1 MVHNF
6 ILSQIFIHSP
16 HRKIAGG
23 AGRLASSDASKEVV
37 MLNVNQTIT
46 SIQTGKVD
54 PKSDRDFLV
63 VGSPRS
69 LLVYDV
75 EKNMDLFYKEVS
87 KKSVLNEN

>member
-1 MVHNF
+1 
-6 ILSQIFIHSP
+6 
-16 HRKIAGG
+16 
-23 AGRLASSDASKEVV
+23 
-37 MLNVNQTIT
+37 MLNINQTIT

-75 EKNMDLFYKEVS
+75 EKNMDLFYKEVY
-87 KKSVLNEN
+87 KKIISQAYEFILFYEGPRGGKSCDNW

>member
-1 MVHNF
+1 
-6 ILSQIFIHSP
+6 
-16 HRKIAGG
+16 
-23 AGRLASSDASKEVV
+23 

-87 KKSVLNEN
+87 KKISTSRELKKLTFLFRYQRG